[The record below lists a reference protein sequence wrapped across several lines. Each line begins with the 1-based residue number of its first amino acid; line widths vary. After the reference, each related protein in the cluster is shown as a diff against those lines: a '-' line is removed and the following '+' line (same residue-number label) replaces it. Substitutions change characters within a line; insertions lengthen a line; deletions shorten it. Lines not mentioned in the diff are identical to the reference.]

1 MDTVIFIVKGIRVF
15 IVLNHKARLA
25 KKESAEIPGLRDQ
38 TETFQQDPQAKC

>member
-25 KKESAEIPGLRDQ
+25 KKESTEIPGLRDQ